1 MFRRRAIFDRYARF
15 KTIAALAK
23 ITKSLPAQIHS
34 HVSEDGQLL
43 RAPFITSIMQLPGI
57 RGYVDRRSNLA
68 PPLHNSCSRNNKKE
82 GSMSQTNDKLEK
94 IADRQEEIIATLI
107 NPIHVFSGAVSTRD
121 YILAQKQLLRD
132 FGEDIYF
139 NWQLEILHAEIA
151 SIIEEIKMESS
162 GLRPNTSVCGQA

>member
-1 MFRRRAIFDRYARF
+1 
-15 KTIAALAK
+15 
-23 ITKSLPAQIHS
+23 
-34 HVSEDGQLL
+34 
-43 RAPFITSIMQLPGI
+43 
-57 RGYVDRRSNLA
+57 
-68 PPLHNSCSRNNKKE
+68 
-82 GSMSQTNDKLEK
+82 MSQTNDKLEK

-107 NPIHVFSGAVSTRD
+107 NPIHVFSGAVSTKD

-151 SIIEEIKMESS
+151 SIIEEIKLESS